1 MGVDH
6 WTPGL
11 LERDEWLDSGG
22 FFGSDSGSGSGDSA
36 GAATGAKAAT
46 ATPRA
51 VGHCCCP
58 VFRSRAD
65 VCVAC
70 STNLLC

>member
-22 FFGSDSGSGSGDSA
+22 FFGSD
-36 GAATGAKAAT
+36 
-46 ATPRA
+46 
-51 VGHCCCP
+51 
-58 VFRSRAD
+58 
-65 VCVAC
+65 
-70 STNLLC
+70 